1 MLNFNRYKD
10 CGDGVF
16 EYTTLRHNNVGN
28 EDALNYLN
36 VPWGG
41 VRKSTLSDLV
51 VPFKSG
57 ERQYDSL
64 PGWGSGDTTNTIFPV
79 SDTEG
84 YVMFPE
90 DLPDL
95 NTGIKD
101 GDPYA
106 LPVNMVLKIGGNCAE
121 SPRHTTRWS
130 QYTVRCPI
138 TGNTVEDGT
147 GARAT
152 AVRLTSS
159 ITNSSVTA
167 QAGVLHWA
175 WKGTYIYFWP
185 DVSDAAVRLALPAGS
200 VISVSYYVAPPLK
213 SVEDNLA
220 LGHVFGTS
228 NSKLGTD
235 IGGVA
240 RSDTRLRW
248 GSSAR
253 DFQVYTINSTPRI
266 TGGMTYYYRQYF
278 MVDRFEDMRA
288 TGRKWAPE
296 AHQALYAVDTPNAS
310 PTGRS
315 VELFASA
322 SSSGVFGAVVGM
334 AAGEGCVATTTAGVV
349 SVCVGSTTPKATF
362 QALYQVRCGSTYAVT
377 NDPYYFAPDTLPN
390 RPYICE
396 GQSTERPEYKLLG
409 FFNAASC
416 APIASSFHLDETF
429 C

>member
-28 EDALNYLN
+28 EDALTYLN

-51 VPFKSG
+51 VPFTVEG
-57 ERQYDSL
+57 ETQYDSL
-64 PGWGSGDTTNTIFPV
+64 PGWGSDNANTIFDV
-79 SDTEG
+79 AKTEG

-95 NTGIKD
+95 NTGIQD
-101 GDPYA
+101 GDPYV
-106 LPVNMVLKIGGNCAE
+106 LPVGMVLTIGGNCQE
-121 SPRHTTRWS
+121 SSGHTSSTG
-130 QYTVRCPI
+130 QYTVKCPI
-138 TGNTVEDGT
+138 AGNTVADGA
-147 GARAT
+147 GARAVG
-152 AVRLTSS
+152 VRLTNA
-159 ITNSSVTA
+159 TGSSVTA
-167 QAGVLHWA
+167 KAGVLHWA
-175 WKGTYIYFWP
+175 WKSTNMFFWP
-185 DVSDAAVRLALPAGS
+185 DVSAAEVRDTLRTGS
-200 VISVSYYVAPPLK
+200 SISVSYYVPVDSNAK

-228 NSKLGTD
+228 NSKKGTD
-235 IGGVA
+235 VDGVA
-240 RSDTRLRW
+240 RAATRLRW
-248 GSSAR
+248 GSTSKSR
-253 DFQVYTINSTPRI
+253 DYQVYTINSTPTI

-288 TGRKWAPE
+288 TGLKWAPE
-296 AHQALYAVDTPNAS
+296 AHQALYKVDNTAS
-310 PTGRS
+310 PAGRS
-315 VELFASA
+315 VELFASG
-322 SSSGVFGAVVGM
+322 SGVFGAVVGM
-334 AAGEGCVATTTAGVV
+334 AAGNGCLATTTAGAL

-377 NDPYYFAPDTLPN
+377 TNPYYFAPDTLPN

-409 FFNAASC
+409 FFDATSC
-416 APIASSFHLDETF
+416 APIAASFHFEDTF